1 MNTETASNSPS
12 LLVRKSVHVLAAPAR
27 AFEVFTRQMTRWWP
41 LGTHHIGKAEAAEA
55 VIEPFVGGRWYERGV
70 DGSEC
75 DWGRVLAYEPP
86 GRLVLAWMISADWQ
100 FSASL
105 LTEVEVRFVPDG
117 AGTRVELEHRK
128 LEAYGPRAAE
138 LQGVLGGQGG
148 WTNLLAAF
156 AAALAQPE
164 A

>member
-1 MNTETASNSPS
+1 MNVETSPAAPR
-12 LLVRKSVHVLAAPAR
+12 LLVRKSIHVHASPAR
-27 AFEVFTRQMTRWWP
+27 AFDVFSRQMTRWWP

-105 LTEVEVRFVPDG
+105 LTEVEVTFVAEG
-117 AGTRVELEHRK
+117 TGTRVELEHRK
-128 LEAYGPRAAE
+128 LEAYGARAAE
-138 LQGVLGGQGG
+138 LQGTLGGSGG

-156 AAALAQPE
+156 GASFDE